1 MILTSNYLKLNSV
14 LIIIYN
20 IIDFIFY
27 KIAEINKLN
36 KLYFEIKI
44 IIIKKNEK
52 F

>member
-1 MILTSNYLKLNSV
+1 MLTSNRLKLNSV
-14 LIIIYN
+14 SITIYD

-36 KLYFEIKI
+36 KLYFEIKL
-44 IIIKKNEK
+44 IIIKNNKI